1 MVSSEFLSTSTV
13 TYLKRLTGILFC
25 LASPHLLAAPE
36 AIAQIEEPDFQANI
50 LPIFKSHCLRCHNAE
65 TSTAGLDL
73 STRKGAL
80 KGSASGRVLVS
91 GSPEE
96 SPLYEMVTKRLMPAD
111 AKTQLSQT
119 EIEAIRDWIRSMPQ
133 KRAEASKT
141 GEMPEVTQL
150 DVIPLMLLHCTVCHG
165 RRFQEGG
172 LDLRTKAAML
182 KGGKSGPAMV
192 LGKPDESLMVQRI
205 RSGEMPPKEREMEAS
220 VRSMSPRGLARLT
233 QWITQGA
240 PEVEAEPDVRF
251 NGTGSSLLPARTVI
265 SGHFVLRSQLM
276 FLRYVRSATFLGSET
291 RLIVSS
297 FASWRRKGSLYRPK
311 RID

>member
-1 MVSSEFLSTSTV
+1 
-13 TYLKRLTGILFC
+13 
-25 LASPHLLAAPE
+25 
-36 AIAQIEEPDFQANI
+36 
-50 LPIFKSHCLRCHNAE
+50 
-65 TSTAGLDL
+65 
-73 STRKGAL
+73 
-80 KGSASGRVLVS
+80 
-91 GSPEE
+91 
-96 SPLYEMVTKRLMPAD
+96 
-111 AKTQLSQT
+111 
-119 EIEAIRDWIRSMPQ
+119 
-133 KRAEASKT
+133 
-141 GEMPEVTQL
+141 
-150 DVIPLMLLHCTVCHG
+150 
-165 RRFQEGG
+165 
-172 LDLRTKAAML
+172 ML